1 MGLLYD
7 TLVDLAPERDPELLD
22 GYQRYEAQL
31 ATILTPVQMD
41 TYATYIHQRREI
53 PVFDAMTPNELAN
66 LPLEIQEIARD
77 VLADTTIAMENRRVA
92 ALLHQRGEDDVAGD
106 L

>member
-1 MGLLYD
+1 MGILYD
-7 TLVDLAPERDPELLD
+7 TLTELAPERDRELLE

-31 ATILTPVQMD
+31 ATILTPAQME
-41 TYATYIHQRREI
+41 TYAGYIHQRREI
-53 PVFDAMTPNELAN
+53 PVFDAMTQGELAQ
-66 LPLEIQEIARD
+66 LPPEIQEIGEA
-77 VLADTTIAMENRRVA
+77 VLSDTNIAMENRRVS

>member
-1 MGLLYD
+1 MGILYD
-7 TLVDLAPERDPELLD
+7 TLTDMAPERDRELLE

-31 ATILTPVQMD
+31 ATILTPAQME
-41 TYATYIHQRREI
+41 TYAAYIRQGREI
-53 PVFDAMTPNELAN
+53 PVFDAMTSDELAR
-66 LPLEIQEIARD
+66 LPAEMQEIAAA
-77 VLADTTIAMENRRVA
+77 VLADTNIAMENRRVS

>member
-7 TLVDLAPERDPELLD
+7 TLIDLAPERDPELLN

-31 ATILTPVQMD
+31 ATILTPRQMD
-41 TYATYIHQRREI
+41 TYATYIRQGREI
-53 PVFDAMTPNELAN
+53 PVFDAMTSAELAN
-66 LPLEIQEIARD
+66 LPPEIQEIGRA
-77 VLADTTIAMENRRVA
+77 VLADTSIAMENRRVA
-92 ALLHQRGEDDVAGD
+92 ALLHQRGEDEVAGD

>member
-22 GYQRYEAQL
+22 GYQRYEALL
-31 ATILTPVQMD
+31 ATILTPLQMD
-41 TYATYIHQRREI
+41 TYATYIHQGREI

-66 LPLEIQEIARD
+66 LPPEIQEIAKA
-77 VLADTTIAMENRRVA
+77 VLADTNIAMENRRVA